1 MSHAKLP
8 PVKVQKRGMWS
19 RMLKAARFD
28 SATFI
33 DLKLDQ
39 RANGQAVAVLT
50 LASLSYGI
58 GSAFLI
64 DGQDSVQSPARFLP
78 STLVWTI
85 WFFLMFSSFSITA
98 FLVGT
103 RLLKGTTSFTGLARP
118 VFFSTSPGPLFLL
131 LSIPSPDISNSIR
144 AALSGW
150 VLVAGVYAV
159 KHAMGFSIQKSMLA
173 FIIFVLVWF
182 AILGVALGAV
192 AVYLIGGGA

>member
-1 MSHAKLP
+1 MPDQELPAAK
-8 PVKVQKRGMWS
+8 VARRRMWS

-28 SATFI
+28 SATFV

-39 RANGQAVAVLT
+39 GANRQAVVVLT

-64 DGQDSVQSPARFLP
+64 DGLDSVQSPARFLP

-85 WFFLMFSSFSITA
+85 WFFLMFSFFSITA

-131 LSIPSPDISNSIR
+131 LSIPLPGVGNAIR

-159 KHAMGFSIQKSMLA
+159 RHAMGFSIQKSMLA
-173 FIIFVLVWF
+173 FIIFVLLWF

-192 AVYLIGGGA
+192 AVYLTGGGA

>member
-1 MSHAKLP
+1 MPDPKR
-8 PVKVQKRGMWS
+8 PVAKVQKRGILS

-28 SATFI
+28 SATYT

-58 GSAFLI
+58 GSTFLI
-64 DGQDSVQSPARFLP
+64 DGLESVQSPARFLP
-78 STLVWTI
+78 STLVWTT
-85 WFFLMFSSFSITA
+85 WFFFMFSFFSITA

-103 RLLKGTTSFTGLARP
+103 RLLKGRTSFTGLARP

-131 LSIPSPDISNSIR
+131 LSIPSVAVGNAIR

-150 VLVAGVYAV
+150 LLVAGVYAV
-159 KHAMGFSIQKSMLA
+159 KRSMGFSIQKSMLV
-173 FIIFVLVWF
+173 FIIFALVWF
-182 AILGVALGAV
+182 AILDVAFGAL
-192 AVYLIGGGA
+192 AVYLIAGEA